1 MIEKRIRGITF
12 VCDETKGT
20 ARIITPSEQV
30 EYPNAIEAWNSFCSL
45 ALHPIEREIRDKLE
59 ANGFNRWT
67 GIREKNPEEGRVEDD
82 F

>member
-1 MIEKRIRGITF
+1 MIRYCIKDVAFE
-12 VCDETKGT
+12 CDETKGT

-67 GIREKNPEEGRVEDD
+67 GIRENNSGRGERGR
-82 F
+82 